1 MAILGIHG
9 TDHNPILDLAKQ
21 TNTATHTWGENVTV
35 FSEDGKILEDGRSLS
50 DTMWGIIVQ
59 AFKYSAE
66 NTATI
71 DSKESLHDF
80 FEKKA
85 QEALSDAEDSERRRI
100 IMQMSHLW
108 GAFVGSSV
116 TRQSLK
122 FFWLEECIDGGKLIA
137 ISVLAL
143 VSDNHTLFAPTLN
156 SDNWLR
162 LF

>member
-1 MAILGIHG
+1 VAILGIHG

-35 FSEDGKILEDGRSLS
+35 FGEDGKILEDGRSLS

-59 AFKYSAE
+59 AFKHSAE
-66 NTATI
+66 NTSNI
-71 DSKESLHDF
+71 DPKESLHDF
-80 FEKKA
+80 FETKV
-85 QEALSDAEDSERRRI
+85 QEALPGAEDSERRRI

-122 FFWLEECIDGGKLIA
+122 FFWLEECIDGGKL
-137 ISVLAL
+137 LASFVFPL
-143 VSDNHTLFAPTLN
+143 VRHSYIIGSDIKF
-156 SDNWLR
+156 
-162 LF
+162 